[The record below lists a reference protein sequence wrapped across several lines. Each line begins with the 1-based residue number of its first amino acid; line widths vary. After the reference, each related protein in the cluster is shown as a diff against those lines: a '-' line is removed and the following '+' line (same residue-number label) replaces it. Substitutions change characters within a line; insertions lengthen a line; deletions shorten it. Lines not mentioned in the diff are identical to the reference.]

1 VGSNPSAPTTR
12 PVRWNQTQPSR
23 VHEEGEHFA
32 RSIKRGAACEFDELV
47 GLER

>member
-1 VGSNPSAPTTR
+1 
-12 PVRWNQTQPSR
+12 VRWNQTQPSR

-32 RSIKRGAACEFDELV
+32 RSIKRGAACECDELV